1 MARSG
6 VIAAMLVT
14 LVAAAVVAEASER
27 SGSGIAHC
35 MGECYFDCTQTKIFT
50 DGECKKDCVFACAKY
65 GNAKKFRD
73 QDDDTKFFPSW
84 I

>member
-1 MARSG
+1 MARNG
-6 VIAAMLVT
+6 VIAAL
-14 LVAAAVVAEASER
+14 LVALVSVAEASER
-27 SGSGIAHC
+27 SHC